1 MMGSSI
7 RLERIPVSDEIEN
20 ILHFFSKEI
29 KKKFIK
35 INNQLIDS
43 HFVLVDLDQF
53 NVIFRSI
60 ISNAIKFI
68 PNEGEIAITSKIK
81 DASLLIEISDTDLVM
96 SELTISKLFKD
107 TEHIS
112 TAGTNLEKGT
122 GLGLRLAKEMI
133 IKNNGEIFVKSKI
146 NKGSH
151 FIVELP
157 LPTI

>member
-1 MMGSSI
+1 M
-7 RLERIPVSDEIEN
+7 
-20 ILHFFSKEI
+20 
-29 KKKFIK
+29 
-35 INNQLIDS
+35 
-43 HFVLVDLDQF
+43 
-53 NVIFRSI
+53 
-60 ISNAIKFI
+60 
-68 PNEGEIAITSKIK
+68 
-81 DASLLIEISDTDLVM
+81 LIEISDTGVGM

-133 IKNNGEIFVKSKI
+133 VKNNGEIFVKSKI